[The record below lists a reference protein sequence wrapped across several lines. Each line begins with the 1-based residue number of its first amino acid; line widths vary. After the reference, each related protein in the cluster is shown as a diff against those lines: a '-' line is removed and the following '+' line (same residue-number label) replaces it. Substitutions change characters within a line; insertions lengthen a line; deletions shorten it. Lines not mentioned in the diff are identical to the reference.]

1 MLSCQLQYPKGNVDK
16 SFNKR
21 LLVYTIL
28 KSFSSV
34 LLYNFRFNGSLEIF
48 LSSTVLMECLV
59 FATTISRMLEKFMS
73 SEFFWL

>member
-48 LSSTVLMECLV
+48 LSSTVLMEC
-59 FATTISRMLEKFMS
+59 
-73 SEFFWL
+73 